1 MQSVTEAELMLIGG
15 ELVESADG
23 GWMESISPANEEVIG
38 RVPVG
43 TAEDV
48 ERAVTA
54 AEKAWPE
61 WAALTPMQRAEAMN
75 RFADAL
81 AARAGEILK
90 VEVADTGNTIRPMRI
105 IDVPTAV
112 ESVRYYAGLGP
123 DLRGDTIPASRDN
136 LHLTIHEPYGVV
148 ARIAPFNHPVMFAVA
163 RTAAALA
170 AGNAVIVKPPETSP
184 LSAMMLAQI
193 ARETLPPG
201 VFNIVTGDGAGAG
214 DAIVRH
220 PRIKRIAFIGS
231 PVTGRAIQRA
241 AAEVTAK
248 HISLELGGKNPMIV
262 FPDCDPDKVAAA
274 AILGMNFSWQGQSC
288 GSLSRLL
295 LHEEIHDRV
304 LEALVER
311 VKALKIG
318 DPLCETTDV
327 GPVNSKVHR
336 DRILSHI
343 ANAEADGARRMTG
356 GGRPKG
362 AEFEKGFWIEPTV
375 YADITPD
382 FRLWQQ
388 EVFGPVLAVGRWR
401 DFEQAVE
408 MANSTEYGLTGAVWT
423 NDIGDAMRMARRI
436 RSGHIW
442 INGSSQHFLGV
453 PFGGMKSSGVGREEG
468 REELYSYTET
478 KTINVML

>member
-1 MQSVTEAELMLIGG
+1 MQRVTDAERMLIGG
-15 ELVESADG
+15 ELVESAGG
-23 GWMESISPANEEVIG
+23 GWMDSISPVNEAVIG
-38 RVPVG
+38 RVPAG
-43 TAEDV
+43 TTEDV
-48 ERAVTA
+48 ERAVVA
-54 AEKAWPE
+54 AEQAWPE
-61 WAALTPMQRAEAMN
+61 WAAQTPMQRAEAMN

-81 AARAGEILK
+81 AARADEILS

-112 ESVRYYAGLGP
+112 ESLRYYAGLGP

-136 LHLTIHEPYGVV
+136 LHLTVHEPYGVV

-184 LSAMMLAQI
+184 LSAMILAEI

-241 AAEVTAK
+241 AAEVAVK
-248 HISLELGGKNPMIV
+248 HISLELGGKNPMVV

-274 AILGMNFSWQGQSC
+274 AVFGMNFSWQGQSC

-295 LHEEIHDRV
+295 LHEDIHDRV
-304 LEALVER
+304 LDAVADR
-311 VKALKIG
+311 VKALKMG
-318 DPLCETTDV
+318 DPLSEATDV
-327 GPVNSKVHR
+327 GPVNSRAHR

-343 ANAEADGARRMTG
+343 ANAETDGARRIAG

-362 AEFEKGFWIEPTV
+362 VEFDKGFWIEPTV
-375 YADITPD
+375 YAEVTPD
-382 FRLWQQ
+382 LRLWQQ

-401 DFEQAVE
+401 DFEQAAA
-408 MANSTEYGLTGAVWT
+408 MANATEYGLTGAVWT
-423 NDIGDAMRMARRI
+423 NDIGNAMRMARRI

-442 INGSSQHFLGV
+442 INGSSLHFLGV

-468 REELYSYTET
+468 REELFSYVET